1 VEVAT
6 DNKLKK
12 VESCCRHVE
21 RHLRL
26 AISDW
31 YHLLSRL
38 SLSSDTWLFDCQWW
52 MKNVPSQLDMPWAF
66 ESLYESI
73 QRPSMFE
80 ILVVKVDEVCLS
92 MKRHD
97 DVDYPKSMTELKDS
111 LKLLKQEMINANM
124 AV

>member
-1 VEVAT
+1 MEVAT
-6 DNKLKK
+6 DDINKK
-12 VESCCRHVE
+12 VRSCCRHVE

-38 SLSSDTWLFDCQWW
+38 SLSSDTWLYDCEWW

-66 ESLYESI
+66 ESLSDSI
-73 QRPSMFE
+73 KRPGMLE
-80 ILVVKVDEVCLS
+80 VLIVKVDEVCLS
-92 MKRHD
+92 MQRHENI
-97 DVDYPKSMTELKDS
+97 DYPRSMNELRQS
-111 LKLLKQEMINANM
+111 LNVLKEEMSNAGM

>member
-73 QRPSMFE
+73 QRPSMFD

-111 LKLLKQEMINANM
+111 LKVLQQEMINANM

>member
-6 DNKLKK
+6 DNRLKK

-73 QRPSMFE
+73 QRPSMFD

-111 LKLLKQEMINANM
+111 LKVLQQEMINANM

>member
-1 VEVAT
+1 MEVAT
-6 DNKLKK
+6 DNRLKK

-73 QRPSMFE
+73 QRPSMFD

-111 LKLLKQEMINANM
+111 LKVLQQEMINANM

>member
-1 VEVAT
+1 MEVAT

-111 LKLLKQEMINANM
+111 LKVLKQEMINANM

>member
-6 DNKLKK
+6 DNKIKK

-73 QRPSMFE
+73 QRPSMFD

-111 LKLLKQEMINANM
+111 LKVLQQEMINANM

>member
-1 VEVAT
+1 MEVAT

-73 QRPSMFE
+73 QRPSMFD

-111 LKLLKQEMINANM
+111 LKVLQQEMINANM